1 MEKTSGTYFRETYGK
16 DGSNG
21 KWTITIRQI
30 FSHYQVYRDGSDDAQ
45 MAELGPD
52 DRDRPDCQMVS
63 PLKMEQGPQTWP
75 SRPWNWRV
83 LANSWSYLGLI
94 CLNPLWLRLIQSTV
108 RRGDAGLED
117 VLTKLCNMRFPEAR
131 CFERYVIFFRE
142 VKSWSVLL
150 RLRQFGSQMKLLRGT
165 ICIGMT
171 SGGPSSEAV
180 PRTYPQWTDRFMG
193 KRRVNWWT

>member
-1 MEKTSGTYFRETYGK
+1 
-16 DGSNG
+16 
-21 KWTITIRQI
+21 
-30 FSHYQVYRDGSDDAQ
+30 
-45 MAELGPD
+45 MAELGLD

-63 PLKMEQGPQTWP
+63 PLKMEHGPQTWP
-75 SRPWNWRV
+75 SRPEIGVFWPTV
-83 LANSWSYLGLI
+83 GSYLGLI
-94 CLNPLWLRLIQSTV
+94 CLNPLWLRLTQSTV
-108 RRGDAGLED
+108 RRGAAGLED

-131 CFERYVIFFRE
+131 CFERYVMLFFFRE

-193 KRRVNWWT
+193 KRRVN

>member
-1 MEKTSGTYFRETYGK
+1 MRKNIWKKICGTHFRETHGK

-30 FSHYQVYRDGSDDAQ
+30 FSRYQVYRDGSDDAQ

-52 DRDRPDCQMVS
+52 DRDRPDCRMVS

-83 LANSWSYLGLI
+83 LANSCSYLGLI
-94 CLNPLWLRLIQSTV
+94 CLNPLWLRLTQSTV
-108 RRGDAGLED
+108 HRGDAGLED

-131 CFERYVIFFRE
+131 CFERYVFFC
-142 VKSWSVLL
+142 VKL
-150 RLRQFGSQMKLLRGT
+150 SQVKLLRGT

-180 PRTYPQWTDRFMG
+180 PRTYPQWTDQFMG
-193 KRRVNWWT
+193 KKRVNRWT